1 MDLERTARVHSVAA
15 SDQTLPT
22 LHTSA
27 FENGMMLLLILHL
40 LMIRD
45 LCLCIL
51 ELSAGNLTRKL
62 SSASS
67 LGSMEESYFLQAS
80 LDSSDSLSERR
91 NAGEAIMSPYYMKSM
106 TPSAFEAALRQKEG
120 ELASY
125 MSRLV
130 WTLF

>member
-45 LCLCIL
+45 VCLSIL